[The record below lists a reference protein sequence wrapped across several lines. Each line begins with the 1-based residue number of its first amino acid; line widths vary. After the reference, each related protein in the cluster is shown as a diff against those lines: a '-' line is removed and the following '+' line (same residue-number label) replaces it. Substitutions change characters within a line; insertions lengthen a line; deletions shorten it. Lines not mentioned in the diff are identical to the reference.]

1 MRRAK
6 VVDTQ
11 SSARNLTLATIM
23 RRANALGLSQ
33 GFASVAH
40 REEGNAYSL
49 PPSPRRIGPPICPD
63 LIFDRHG
70 CGREDQTS
78 FERFLHLGSLPFK
91 VTEQTRHAHPAPITP
106 QGGRGRFAPQFAA
119 SRLDVACRSFFES
132 NQRSL
137 SAAAARLLDRRTRN
151 RPVGAKHAAIA
162 VPGFQSGAAASP
174 VVEKLAG
181 VRRHPLGRLVAA
193 VRAADDGFQYHV
205 DLHMEAVSPIVMV
218 RR

>member
-91 VTEQTRHAHPAPITP
+91 VTGQAPYPPGACNGTRRTRRPDP
-106 QGGRGRFAPQFAA
+106 RFAA

-205 DLHMEAVSPIVMV
+205 DLHIGS
-218 RR
+218 